1 MTDLNKEWLVQPK
14 QNIRMNY
21 TQNKPPISLSKIN
34 FST

>member
-1 MTDLNKEWLVQPK
+1 MTDLTKEWLVQPK

-21 TQNKPPISLSKIN
+21 IENKPQISLSKIK